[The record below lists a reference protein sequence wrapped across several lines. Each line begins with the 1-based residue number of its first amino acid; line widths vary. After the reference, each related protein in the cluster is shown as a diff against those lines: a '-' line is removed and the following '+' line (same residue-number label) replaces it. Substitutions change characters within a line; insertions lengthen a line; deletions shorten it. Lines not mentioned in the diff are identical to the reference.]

1 VCGGVQAAA
10 AVLIVCHPAPH
21 AQMLALTLALPEPAA
36 VAQFDT
42 GAVAVPLQRLAEELR
57 VLVEPVVADVGAAP
71 PR

>member
-1 VCGGVQAAA
+1 
-10 AVLIVCHPAPH
+10 
-21 AQMLALTLALPEPAA
+21 MLALTLALPEPAA